1 MTHFWTRA
9 SVMVL
14 ATAALGACTTPQYPT
29 EAGQPAGQPLTMP
42 TPNFPIVES
51 TPMATSD
58 DAPAATAPTATAP
71 VESTALPP
79 PSAATAPTPTPVA
92 SSTLAP
98 LTTTTTATPA
108 PTVAAPALVQMVPTQ
123 VTETKT
129 VPIADGK
136 VISVQ
141 GKPATYVVR
150 KGDHID
156 SIARKLGTTRTQL
169 VKDNDLRKPYR
180 IHPGDTLS
188 GPSRKS
194 KAYVVESGDT
204 LYAVARRFSVKA
216 ARLADENDVS
226 VNAGLR
232 PGQKL
237 VLPSGYHDTGAGKRT
252 VTTTRTVMRP
262 APAPAPS
269 AVQTVVQSQTTPTTT
284 LTAPARPV
292 AATTVS
298 PAPLGTAP
306 AVTTTTTVTPAPKPY
321 TPPVTQ
327 VQPAPRV
334 TPPVTTAPPV
344 SKPYTPAPSPYMPPR
359 TTAPAVTAPVPT
371 APVSK
376 PYTPSPSPYVPPTTT
391 MRPVTPGVSP
401 MVQSSAPP
409 TDNEIAAAGAG
420 RFIQPVTGDIISG
433 YGPKIGGQRNDGVNF
448 AAPAG
453 TPVRAAAAGEVV
465 YAGDQVPGFGNLVLV
480 KHDGGWVTAYAHMGR
495 VDVKMRDMV
504 GQGQQI
510 GQVGSTGGVVQPQL
524 HFEVRYA
531 PTPQDKA
538 RPVDPTL
545 VLPH

>member
-29 EAGQPAGQPLTMP
+29 EAGQPRGAPLSMP

-51 TPMATSD
+51 TPMATTGAGPAAAPTTTAPVQST
-58 DAPAATAPTATAP
+58 ALPPPAATAPTPA
-71 VESTALPP
+71 
-79 PSAATAPTPTPVA
+79 PVA

-98 LTTTTTATPA
+98 LTPPA
-108 PTVAAPALVQMVPTQ
+108 PRMIPTT

-129 VPIADGK
+129 VPVADGR
-136 VISVQ
+136 VVSVE
-141 GKPATYVVR
+141 GKPATYVVK

-156 SIARKLGTTRTQL
+156 AIARKLGTTRTQL
-169 VKDNDLRKPYR
+169 VKDNDLKKPYR

-204 LYAVARRFSVKA
+204 LYAIARRFSVKA
-216 ARLADENDVS
+216 AALADENDTS

-237 VLPSGYHDTGAGKRT
+237 VLPSGYRDIGAGTRT
-252 VTTTRTVMRP
+252 VTTTRTEMKP
-262 APAPAPS
+262 APAPTTTA
-269 AVQTVVQSQTTPTTT
+269 AQTVVQNQTSATT
-284 LTAPARPV
+284 LTAPAQTV
-292 AATTVS
+292 AA
-298 PAPLGTAP
+298 
-306 AVTTTTTVTPAPKPY
+306 TTTTTVTPAPKPY

-327 VQPAPRV
+327 TQPAPRV
-334 TPPVTTAPPV
+334 IPPATTAAPV
-344 SKPYTPAPSPYMPPR
+344 AKPYTPAPSPYVPPR
-359 TTAPAVTAPVPT
+359 PTPVAPAPAG
-371 APVSK
+371 K
-376 PYTPSPSPYVPPTTT
+376 PYTPSPSPYVPPA
-391 MRPVTPGVSP
+391 SASSSAAP
-401 MVQSSAPP
+401 MVASSAPP
-409 TDNEIAAAGAG
+409 TANEIAAAGAG

-433 YGPKIGGQRNDGVNF
+433 YGPKDGGQRNDGVNF
-448 AAPAG
+448 VAPAG

-480 KHDGGWVTAYAHMGR
+480 KHDAGWVTAYAHLGR
-495 VDVKMRDMV
+495 VDVKMRDVVM
-504 GQGQQI
+504 QGQQI
-510 GQVGSTGGVVQPQL
+510 GQVGSTGGVSQPQL

-545 VLPH
+545 VLPR

>member
-29 EAGQPAGQPLTMP
+29 EAGQPRGAPLTMP

-51 TPMATSD
+51 TPMATTGE
-58 DAPAATAPTATAP
+58 APVATATPAPTTA
-71 VESTALPP
+71 VSSAALPP
-79 PSAATAPTPTPVA
+79 PAGTTAPAPTPVA

-98 LTTTTTATPA
+98 LTP
-108 PTVAAPALVQMVPTQ
+108 PPLQMVPTT
-123 VTETKT
+123 VTETKS
-129 VPIADGK
+129 VPIADGR
-136 VISVQ
+136 VVSVE
-141 GKPATYVVR
+141 GKPVSYVVK

-169 VKDNDLRKPYR
+169 AKDNDLKKPYR
-180 IHPGDTLS
+180 IHPGDRLS
-188 GPSRKS
+188 GPSHKE

-204 LYAVARRFSVKA
+204 LYAIARRFSVKA
-216 ARLADENDVS
+216 AALADENDTS
-226 VNAGLR
+226 INAGLR

-237 VLPSGYHDTGAGKRT
+237 ILPSGYHDVGAGTRT
-252 VTTTRTVMRP
+252 VTTTRTVMKP

-269 AVQTVVQSQTTPTTT
+269 AVQTVVRSQTPVTTT
-284 LTAPARPV
+284 TV
-292 AATTVS
+292 ATPPS
-298 PAPLGTAP
+298 PP
-306 AVTTTTTVTPAPKPY
+306 TTTTTVTPAPRPYTPSYTPPKPY

-327 VQPAPRV
+327 TQPAPRV
-334 TPPVTTAPPV
+334 IPPVTAAR
-344 SKPYTPAPSPYMPPR
+344 PYTPAPSPYTPPA
-359 TTAPAVTAPVPT
+359 TATPVG
-371 APVSK
+371 K
-376 PYTPSPSPYVPPTTT
+376 PYTPSPSPYVAPSTASSS
-391 MRPVTPGVSP
+391 VAP
-401 MVQSSAPP
+401 MVATSAPP
-409 TDNEIAAAGAG
+409 TANEIAAAGAG

-433 YGPKIGGQRNDGVNF
+433 YGPKDGGQRNDGVNF
-448 AAPAG
+448 VAPAG

-480 KHDGGWVTAYAHMGR
+480 KHDGGWVTAYAHLGR

-504 GQGQQI
+504 MQGQQI
-510 GQVGSTGGVVQPQL
+510 GQVGSTGGVSQPQL

-538 RPVDPTL
+538 RPVDPSL

>member
-9 SVMVL
+9 SVFVL
-14 ATAALGACTTPQYPT
+14 AAAALGACTTPQYPAQ
-29 EAGQPAGQPLTMP
+29 AGQPRGAPLTMP

-51 TPMATSD
+51 TPMATTD
-58 DAPAATAPTATAP
+58 PTPAATAAPTATAP

-79 PSAATAPTPTPVA
+79 PGSTAPAPTPVA

-98 LTTTTTATPA
+98 LA
-108 PTVAAPALVQMVPTQ
+108 PAAPAPVQMIPTT

-136 VISVQ
+136 VVSVQ
-141 GKPATYVVR
+141 GKPATYVVK

-156 SIARKLGTTRTQL
+156 SIARKLDTTRTQL

-180 IHPGDTLS
+180 IHPGDRLS

-216 ARLADENDVS
+216 AALADENDIS
-226 VNAGLR
+226 VNSGLR

-237 VLPSGYHDTGAGKRT
+237 VLPSGYKDVGAGKRT
-252 VTTTRTVMRP
+252 VSTTRTVMRP
-262 APAPAPS
+262 APAPAPT
-269 AVQTVVQSQTTPTTT
+269 AVQTVVQSQTATT
-284 LTAPARPV
+284 LTAPVTPV
-292 AATTVS
+292 AT
-298 PAPLGTAP
+298 
-306 AVTTTTTVTPAPKPY
+306 TTTTTVTPVPAPTVTTTTTVAPAPRPF

-334 TPPVTTAPPV
+334 TPPAATVAPV
-344 SKPYTPAPSPYMPPR
+344 AKPYTPAPSPYVPPR
-359 TTAPAVTAPVPT
+359 PVTPVPT
-371 APVSK
+371 APVGK
-376 PYTPSPSPYVPPTTT
+376 PYTPSPSPYAPPTANS
-391 MRPVTPGVSP
+391 VAP
-401 MVQSSAPP
+401 MVSSSAPP

-448 AAPAG
+448 GAPAG
-453 TPVRAAAAGEVV
+453 TPVRSAAAGEVV

-480 KHDGGWVTAYAHMGR
+480 KHTGGWVTAYAHMGR
-495 VDVKMRDMV
+495 VDVKMRDLV
-504 GQGQQI
+504 SQGQQI
-510 GQVGSTGGVVQPQL
+510 GQVGSTGGVSQPQL